1 MQTELF
7 TTWEASKFLAHW
19 LPLRSPK
26 AWYWYLYKNP
36 KDYLNQDGYKIT
48 VHTLNGERRYTKFAL
63 VAFIT
68 AHRNGDGLTTLKG
81 KSHD

>member
-7 TTWEASKFLAHW
+7 TIWEASKALAHW
-19 LPLRSPK
+19 LPFRSQK
-26 AWYWYLYKNP
+26 SWYGYLYRNP
-36 KDYLNQDGYKIT
+36 KDFLNQDGYKIT
-48 VHTLNGERRYTKFAL
+48 VHTINGKRMYTKFAL

-68 AHRNGDGLTTLKG
+68 AHRNGYESKPKG

>member
-7 TTWEASKFLAHW
+7 TIWEASKALAHW
-19 LPLRSPK
+19 LPFRSQK
-26 AWYWYLYKNP
+26 DWYRYLLKNP
-36 KDYLNQDGYKIT
+36 RDYLTQDGYKIN
-48 VHTLNGERRYTKFAL
+48 VHVINGERRYTNLAL

-68 AHRNGDGLTTLKG
+68 AHRNGYESKPKG

>member
-1 MQTELF
+1 MKALN
-7 TTWEASKFLAHW
+7 TTWEASSELAKH
-19 LPLRSPK
+19 LPIRTNK
-26 AWYWYLYKNP
+26 QWFAYLMKNP
-36 KDYLNQDGYKIT
+36 FHYRDQDGYKIT

-68 AHRNGDGLTTLKG
+68 AHRNGHESKPKG